1 MTNPANESDSFSYH
15 SEGLLATM
23 TDARQHVYQF
33 QYDADGRLTQDAD
46 PSGGFLSLSRNES
59 PGQYQINLST
69 SLSNT
74 TSYLVESLPAGSWRR
89 LNTFPDGTRLV
100 RTFSIH
106 GTESTTAPSG
116 STSSLVQGPD
126 PRWGMQAPLAS
137 SLVATTP
144 GGLSATV
151 SSGRTANLSEAS
163 NPLNLTTQ
171 TDTVTINGR
180 TYSSTYTASTRRFT
194 NTTPAGRQSTSAVDH
209 LGRLLQSQ
217 FAFLH
222 PVRFSYDSRGRLE
235 TIQQGNGAEERTTTF
250 AYNNEGYLQTVIDPL
265 SRVVRFQYD
274 LAGRVMEQ
282 TLPGNRVISFNY
294 DASGNLVSLTPPG
307 KPQHGFDYTEVGL
320 MKEYDPPLAPHTGTR
335 VTTYSY
341 DTERK
346 PTLLTRPDGQTMAFD
361 YDSAGRLSALNLPGR
376 QLTYGYSTT
385 TGNVTSI
392 TDSTGSSL
400 SYTYDG
406 SLPKSTTWSGT
417 VNGSVSRNYDNNF
430 RITSRSINGSHIVNF
445 GYDNDSLLTSA
456 GSLTLGRNLQN
467 GLLTGTTLGMVTD
480 GWGYNSFGEPTSYS
494 ASVSGSPV
502 YSTTFTRDQ
511 LGRITT
517 KTETIQ
523 GVTDNYVYSYDPAGR
538 LETITRNGALFS
550 AYAYDAN
557 GNRLSAQ
564 RATNPEPL
572 TTYTYDA
579 QDRLLT
585 AESGVG
591 TPHLFTYTA
600 NGELQSK
607 TNGSQATTYQ
617 YDVLGNLRHVSLP
630 DGTQIDYVIDAQ
642 NRRVGKKVN
651 GVLVQGWLYANQL
664 NPIAE
669 LDGSNQIVSTFVY
682 GSRSNVPDYMV
693 KNGVNYRIISDHLG
707 SPRLVINST
716 RWLDRPTPRLR
727 RIRQR
732 PAGHQ
737 LRFSTLR
744 LCGRPLRFANPAGS
758 LRRQRLR
765 PETAG
770 GRPRTQSALR
780 AEIRICTGMW
790 SMIQST
796 SLTRLEEIS
805 GTSWAVFLTF
815 QTALPILSRSGF
827 GLGKLLACRV

>member
-1 MTNPANESDSFSYH
+1 MNPDGTLYFTDFNPAASGSFHIRRITPGGIISTVATTNIVEAMAAASDGSLYFAEFNVGFTIFGSREFAGVSRLLPDGGRQSVVPFQMYRDHGFGILLGINDGSSPARAVAYRIDGLTLAPGGDLYLSHTGRVRRVRVSMPELHPGENLISSLDGSEVYVFDVTGRHLRTIDALTSGLHYQFDYDTTGQLISITDGDNNVTTLQSSGLAPQAIVGPFGQTTSLAVDGNGYLSAVTNPANESVSFSYH

-69 SLSNT
+69 SLSDT

-194 NTTPAGRQSTSAVDH
+194 NTTPVGRQSTSAVDH

-250 AYNNEGYLQTVIDPL
+250 AYNNEGYLQTVTDPL

-430 RITSRSINGSHIVNF
+430 RITSRSINGSHIV
-445 GYDNDSLLTSA
+445 
-456 GSLTLGRNLQN
+456 
-467 GLLTGTTLGMVTD
+467 
-480 GWGYNSFGEPTSYS
+480 
-494 ASVSGSPV
+494 
-502 YSTTFTRDQ
+502 
-511 LGRITT
+511 
-517 KTETIQ
+517 
-523 GVTDNYVYSYDPAGR
+523 
-538 LETITRNGALFS
+538 
-550 AYAYDAN
+550 
-557 GNRLSAQ
+557 
-564 RATNPEPL
+564 
-572 TTYTYDA
+572 
-579 QDRLLT
+579 
-585 AESGVG
+585 
-591 TPHLFTYTA
+591 
-600 NGELQSK
+600 EL
-607 TNGSQATTYQ
+607 
-617 YDVLGNLRHVSLP
+617 
-630 DGTQIDYVIDAQ
+630 
-642 NRRVGKKVN
+642 
-651 GVLVQGWLYANQL
+651 WL
-664 NPIAE
+664 
-669 LDGSNQIVSTFVY
+669 
-682 GSRSNVPDYMV
+682 
-693 KNGVNYRIISDHLG
+693 
-707 SPRLVINST
+707 
-716 RWLDRPTPRLR
+716 
-727 RIRQR
+727 
-732 PAGHQ
+732 
-737 LRFSTLR
+737 
-744 LCGRPLRFANPAGS
+744 
-758 LRRQRLR
+758 
-765 PETAG
+765 
-770 GRPRTQSALR
+770 
-780 AEIRICTGMW
+780 
-790 SMIQST
+790 
-796 SLTRLEEIS
+796 
-805 GTSWAVFLTF
+805 
-815 QTALPILSRSGF
+815 
-827 GLGKLLACRV
+827 